1 MKGAVVIMTTE
12 KLYDTIKS
20 WRDLVTAEGM
30 IGMSCEMDNVLKQLE
45 ADMLIEQSKKSGTK
59 SIVTAANRIIK
70 NAESLKR
77 SPMLEGMFTNRTRD
91 GSTLYCV
98 CDSFVAIRFNEK
110 PLLPEIDENWR
121 GQEMQLEHIVKPM
134 DDSKEI
140 VLPDIG
146 ELKVYIKTHKIKE
159 KNNPK
164 KVADYLLDEE
174 LNLWVNPQYL
184 LNAMECLPDCEVY
197 AVNSISPIY
206 VTAENGDGVV
216 MPVKHK

>member
-12 KLYDTIKS
+12 KLYDTIKA
-20 WRDLVTAEGM
+20 WRDSVTTEGM
-30 IGMSCEMDNVLKQLE
+30 IFTGEEMDNVLKQLE
-45 ADMLIEQSKKSGTK
+45 ADILIEQSKKSGTK

-70 NAESLKR
+70 NAKSTGR
-77 SPMLEGMFTNRTRD
+77 DMLMGMFTNQTKD

-110 PLLPEIDENWR
+110 PLLPEIDSKYH

-134 DDSKEI
+134 DGSKEI
-140 VLPDIG
+140 NLPDIS

-164 KVADYLLDEE
+164 KVADYLLDKE

-184 LNAMECLPDCEVY
+184 LNAMECLPDCKAY
-197 AVNSISPIY
+197 AANSISPIY
-206 VTAENGDGVV
+206 LKAENGDGCVC
-216 MPVKHK
+216 PVKHK

>member
-1 MKGAVVIMTTE
+1 MTTE
-12 KLYDTIKS
+12 NLYDTIKV
-20 WRDLVTAEGM
+20 WRDAITIEGM
-30 IGMSCEMDNVLKQLE
+30 TSMAYEMNNVLKQLE

-70 NAESLKR
+70 NAESLKK
-77 SPMLEGMFTNRTRD
+77 PLLAGMFTNQTRD

-98 CDSFVAIRFNEK
+98 CDGFVAIRFNEK
-110 PLLPEIDENWR
+110 QFLPEIDSKYH
-121 GQEMQLEHIVKPM
+121 GQEMQLEQIVKPM
-134 DDSKEI
+134 DGSKEI

-184 LNAMECLPDCEVY
+184 LNAMECLPDCKAY
-197 AVNSISPIY
+197 AANRISPIY
-206 VTAENGDGVV
+206 FKAENGDGVV
-216 MPVKHK
+216 MPVNHK

>member
-1 MKGAVVIMTTE
+1 MTTE
-12 KLYDTIKS
+12 KLYDIIKAWS
-20 WRDLVTAEGM
+20 VRIHDEGFLM
-30 IGMSCEMDNVLKQLE
+30 MENEMLDVLKSLE

-70 NAESLKR
+70 NAESIKN
-77 SPMLEGMFTNRTRD
+77 PMLAGMFTNQTRD

-98 CDSFVAIRFNEK
+98 CDSYVAIRFNEK
-110 PLLPEIDENWR
+110 PLLPEIDEKWH
-121 GQEMQLEHIVKPM
+121 GQEMTLEQIVKPM
-134 DDSKEI
+134 DGSKEI
-140 VLPDIG
+140 ALPDIS

-184 LNAMECLPDCEVY
+184 LNAMECLPDCKAY
-197 AVNSISPIY
+197 AANRISPIY
-206 VTAENGDGVV
+206 FKAENGDGVV
-216 MPVKHK
+216 MPVNHK

>member
-1 MKGAVVIMTTE
+1 MTIE
-12 KLYDTIKS
+12 RLYDTIKG
-20 WRDLVTAEGM
+20 WRDSCDTAGLYLVAKD
-30 IGMSCEMDNVLKQLE
+30 MDVTLKQLE

-70 NAESLKR
+70 NAESLKK
-77 SPMLEGMFTNRTRD
+77 PLLTGMFTNQTRD

-98 CDSFVAIRFNEK
+98 CDSYVAIRFNEK
-110 PLLPEIDENWR
+110 PLLPEIDSKYH
-121 GQEMQLEHIVKPM
+121 GQEMNLEQIVKPM

-140 VLPDIG
+140 SLPNIS

-184 LNAMECLPDCEVY
+184 LNAMECLPDCKAY
-197 AVNSISPIY
+197 AADRISQIY
-206 VTAENGDGVV
+206 FKAENGDGVI
-216 MPVKHK
+216 MPVNHK